1 MCLAH
6 TLKLII
12 NKNLR
17 IHPKK
22 KVEEVM
28 VFFFFLIF
36 FIFIPSKIVHSIKIG
51 VLMPQLQLFY
61 FIESATTTTW

>member
-6 TLKLII
+6 TLKLTI
-12 NKNLR
+12 NKKLR

-28 VFFFFLIF
+28 WVFFWDTKQN
-36 FIFIPSKIVHSIKIG
+36 SSQH
-51 VLMPQLQLFY
+51 
-61 FIESATTTTW
+61 

>member
-28 VFFFFLIF
+28 VF
-36 FIFIPSKIVHSIKIG
+36 
-51 VLMPQLQLFY
+51 LFY
-61 FIESATTTTW
+61 FYFYTKQNSS